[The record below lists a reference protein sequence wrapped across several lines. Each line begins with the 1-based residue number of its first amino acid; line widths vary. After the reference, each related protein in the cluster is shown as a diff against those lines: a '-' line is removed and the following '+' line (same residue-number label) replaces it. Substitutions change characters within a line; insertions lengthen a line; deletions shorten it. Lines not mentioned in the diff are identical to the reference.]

1 MRSVKDDSTTRARIR
16 DATILLI
23 GERGFAATSARAVA
37 KEAGVSAGLVI
48 HHFGSMRELKR
59 ACDEFIITELT
70 QIKKGIGESDISAT
84 LNEWYSDLDAYQP
97 WLNYLTRLFTDDS
110 DAGAELFDR
119 LVKMTAGL
127 IDEGVTSGQMRA
139 TSDAHARALL
149 LVTHSLGT
157 LILQSHIARTLGSD
171 RFSLETL
178 SRLGNAAL
186 EIYTEGLYVD
196 DSTLTAAREAANA
209 ANTALSPQR
218 HVHDP
223 DSDPPSPVRD
233 RPLFDT
239 SAKGRGLDPTP

>member
-1 MRSVKDDSTTRARIR
+1 MRSTKDDSTTRARIR

-37 KEAGVSAGLVI
+37 TEAGVSAGLVI

-70 QIKKGIGESDISAT
+70 QLKKGIGESDISAT
-84 LNEWYSDLDAYQP
+84 LNDWYSDLDAYQP

-110 DAGAELFDR
+110 DAGIEIFDR
-119 LVKMTAGL
+119 LVTMTTDL
-127 IDEGVTSGQMRA
+127 VDEGVSHDQMRPS
-139 TSDAHARALL
+139 TDAHARAVL

-157 LILQSHIARTLGSD
+157 LILQSHIARALGSD

-178 SRLGNAAL
+178 SRMGNAAL
-186 EIYTEGLYVD
+186 EIYTEGLYTD
-196 DSTLTAAREAANA
+196 DSTLTAARDASNA
-209 ANTALSPQR
+209 AHNSLNAQR

-223 DSDPPSPVRD
+223 DSDPPSQPAA
-233 RPLFDT
+233 T
-239 SAKGRGLDPTP
+239 ASN